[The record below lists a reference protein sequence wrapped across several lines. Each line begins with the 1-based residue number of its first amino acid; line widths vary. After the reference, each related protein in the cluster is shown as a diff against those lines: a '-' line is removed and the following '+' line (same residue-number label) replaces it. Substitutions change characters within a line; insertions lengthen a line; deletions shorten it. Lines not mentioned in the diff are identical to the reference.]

1 MFLNS
6 PRRAPSLGRRAS
18 IPLLCPTAPPE
29 ASFLGV
35 GRQRL
40 VRWRWRQSLTQPVHR
55 SSYQREGGQVE
66 GTKNTSAKQG
76 SVCFSKLHAAP
87 LFATGFGQLTIS
99 HIKQQAPSLQ
109 LRTECSSKVTT
120 KRLRFVA
127 SFSIHFEPRFEPLG
141 WLCALYSSA
150 AGRKNLSWFIPMTKI
165 RAPLCRLN

>member
-1 MFLNS
+1 MNPAISAITRPKSDDLTTTQSRSALVDLVLLRGSWPTLFLNS

-109 LRTECSSKVTT
+109 LRTEC
-120 KRLRFVA
+120 
-127 SFSIHFEPRFEPLG
+127 
-141 WLCALYSSA
+141 
-150 AGRKNLSWFIPMTKI
+150 
-165 RAPLCRLN
+165 

>member
-1 MFLNS
+1 MRTKRMRLRHKTRVMRMEMAAVSSHSTQQKWQRRPTLFLNS
-6 PRRAPSLGRRAS
+6 PRRAPSLGQRAS

-66 GTKNTSAKQG
+66 GTKNTSAKRS

-109 LRTECSSKVTT
+109 LRTEC
-120 KRLRFVA
+120 
-127 SFSIHFEPRFEPLG
+127 
-141 WLCALYSSA
+141 
-150 AGRKNLSWFIPMTKI
+150 
-165 RAPLCRLN
+165 